1 EYEIEWAITFPN
13 SGATYGTASYIV
25 GGQQVLGN
33 KVDTGP
39 GTSTASSTEQLAEG
53 DTVSFRAWRVGGG
66 PASGVWTAT
75 YEDTPPLPPNAVEV
89 SSLDGVYHGATL
101 AQALYHGPTLV
112 WGIHGTIT
120 PDPPVFL
127 EEDPWLTLPTVE
139 HVTYQVSGTPGAGES
154 GTVTAVPDD
163 GWGLD
168 GTTTWSHEWGAPV
181 PVVTITGT
189 TGDRSRDQFRQA
201 CIDHGTTYQTVETLP
216 FLRDTSQ
223 ATDMRNMFRDC
234 SSLTSVP
241 DMDTSNVT
249 YMYSLFQ
256 GCSSLTSV
264 PEMDTSQ
271 VMNTQYMF
279 FGCSAL
285 ESVPDMQTSQVT
297 IASNWIRECA
307 SLTDGSV
314 CLIVKHSKV
323 RTSVMII
330 DSRLTR

>member
-1 EYEIEWAITFPN
+1 
-13 SGATYGTASYIV
+13 
-25 GGQQVLGN
+25 
-33 KVDTGP
+33 GP
-39 GTSTASSTEQLAEG
+39 GN
-53 DTVSFRAWRVGGG
+53 TV
-66 PASGVWTAT
+66 
-75 YEDTPPLPPNAVEV
+75 
-89 SSLDGVYHGATL
+89 
-101 AQALYHGPTLV
+101 
-112 WGIHGTIT
+112 
-120 PDPPVFL
+120 
-127 EEDPWLTLPTVE
+127 
-139 HVTYQVSGTPGAGES
+139 
-154 GTVTAVPDD
+154 TVTATAES
-163 GWGLD
+163 GYELD
-168 GTTTWSHEWGAPV
+168 GQTEWTHEWAPL

-189 TGDRSRDQFRQA
+189 TGNRSRDQFRQA

-216 FLRDTSQ
+216 FLLDTSQ

-297 IASNWIRECA
+297 IATNMFRECS
-307 SLTDGSV
+307 SLTDGNV
-314 CLIVKHSKV
+314 RLIGKHRNV
-323 RTSVMII
+323 RTSGMIL
-330 DSRLTR
+330 DSGLTREPFYDSNGNPI